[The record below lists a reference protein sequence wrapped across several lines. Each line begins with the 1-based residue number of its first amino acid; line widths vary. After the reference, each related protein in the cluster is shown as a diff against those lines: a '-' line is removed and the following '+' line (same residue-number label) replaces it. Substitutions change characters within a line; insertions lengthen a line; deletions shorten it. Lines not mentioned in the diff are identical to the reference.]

1 MRALA
6 ESLPIV
12 KIDVSLA
19 ENASQGADR
28 DLVLPGHNSG
38 IDYPARASHELDM
51 AALLGGFEET
61 GRLQSTLDFAEGLGA
76 KPRQPRPRSSGL
88 QAAASLAEVR
98 SEVPALPSG
107 C

>member
-19 ENASQGADR
+19 ENASQRAHR
-28 DLVLPGHNSG
+28 DLVLQGHNG
-38 IDYPARASHELDM
+38 RIDYRAQASHKLDM
-51 AALLGGFEET
+51 AALLSGFDET
-61 GRLQSTLDFAEGLGA
+61 GRLQSALDLAEGLGT

-88 QAAASLAEVR
+88 
-98 SEVPALPSG
+98 
-107 C
+107 